1 MSGAG
6 GPGQVPEDRHQGR
19 RPDRQA
25 DPGPAAGGWGARLP
39 LLCPRHTILELPGHG
54 ELRPADDPDGV
65 GDAMSVDSQAVIELN
80 KSKKNIL

>member
-1 MSGAG
+1 MSG
-6 GPGQVPEDRHQGR
+6 GPGQVPEDWHQGR

-39 LLCPRHTILELPGHG
+39 LLCPRHAVLLELPGHWD
-54 ELRPADDPDGV
+54 LRPDDDPDGV
-65 GDAMSVDSQAVIELN
+65 GEAVSVESQAVIELN